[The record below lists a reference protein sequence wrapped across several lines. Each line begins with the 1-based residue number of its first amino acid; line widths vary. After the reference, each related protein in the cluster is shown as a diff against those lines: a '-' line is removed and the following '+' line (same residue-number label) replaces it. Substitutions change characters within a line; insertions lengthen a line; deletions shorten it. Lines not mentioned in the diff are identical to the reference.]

1 MIKLKFLKKVMLI
14 REENQKSLIFT
25 ITSIFINKGFMF
37 QPNVCNRCHDLSM
50 SMNLSNIYILNIES
64 DYYRCIIYQIS
75 KSEAIKWLQNID
87 LAEIRWKLQK
97 KGKI

>member
-14 REENQKSLIFT
+14 REENQKSLIFA

-87 LAEIRWKLQK
+87 SAELSWKLQK